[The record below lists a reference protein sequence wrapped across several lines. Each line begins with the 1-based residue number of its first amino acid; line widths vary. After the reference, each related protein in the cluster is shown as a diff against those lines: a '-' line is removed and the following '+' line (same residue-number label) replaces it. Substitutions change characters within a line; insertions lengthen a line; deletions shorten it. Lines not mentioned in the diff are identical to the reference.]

1 MPSHSS
7 HLLQPLDVGCFAP
20 LKKAYGNQVGDLI
33 RNHINHI
40 TKLEFLPAFKAA
52 FVAAITKDNICGSFR
67 GAGIIPYDPEAVL
80 SKLEIRLRTP
90 TLSIEDNDPWES
102 KTPGNPAELASQ
114 TELIKDKI
122 TRHQNSSPTPINNA
136 VDQFLKGA
144 HRMAYQLTLL
154 KSENAALRKANE
166 AASQRRKRQKK
177 RIQKRGTL
185 TIEEGSEMI
194 AQNDV
199 DQQI

>member
-1 MPSHSS
+1 
-7 HLLQPLDVGCFAP
+7 
-20 LKKAYGNQVGDLI
+20 
-33 RNHINHI
+33 
-40 TKLEFLPAFKAA
+40 
-52 FVAAITKDNICGSFR
+52 
-67 GAGIIPYDPEAVL
+67 
-80 SKLEIRLRTP
+80 
-90 TLSIEDNDPWES
+90 
-102 KTPGNPAELASQ
+102 
-114 TELIKDKI
+114 
-122 TRHQNSSPTPINNA
+122 
-136 VDQFLKGA
+136 
-144 HRMAYQLTLL
+144 MAYQLTLL